1 MRNPHRKAIIFVTLA
16 LSGAALLW
24 FGVQRGNT
32 AGRDDISDV
41 MSAVGFA
48 TLVCSTLYLLLRV
61 LPTAIGRARL
71 QAGAGRI
78 TQWQVSAA
86 DWDKFRALDAER
98 AGADPMF
105 LANDLWIR
113 RQTPP
118 EGVEIIVGKKALIV
132 DGSYH
137 PLRMNGIP
145 ELRSIGWLDNAPR
158 PGRPPDCLE
167 FLLAYPAGRY
177 GGVRYTCLRV
187 PVPEAAR
194 ARGLS
199 AYRHFAPALEKRRA
213 KGAIA
218 LRNPRRTYQITAAL
232 FGVGLV
238 AAVAGAVMIAI
249 ARSQGEYAGMIA
261 GFLTLGGTFIAI
273 PSALVGGMTFLLR
286 WKEGKDSE
294 RRLNHRTRK

>member
-1 MRNPHRKAIIFVTLA
+1 MRNPRRKAILFIALA
-16 LSGAALLW
+16 LAGAALLW
-24 FGVQRGNT
+24 LGMQRESAVERDET
-32 AGRDDISDV
+32 AGVVSV
-41 MSAVGFA
+41 VGFA
-48 TLVCSTLYLLLRV
+48 TLVCSALYLLLRV

-71 QAGAGRI
+71 LAGAGRI
-78 TQWQVSAA
+78 AQWQVSAA

-118 EGVEIIVGKKALIV
+118 EGVEIVVGKKALIV

-137 PLRMNGIP
+137 PLRPNGVP
-145 ELRSIGWLDNAPR
+145 ELRSIGWLDNAAR

-187 PVPEAAR
+187 PVPGAAR
-194 ARGLS
+194 TQGLS
-199 AYRHFAPALEKRRA
+199 AYRHFAPVLEKRRGR
-213 KGAIA
+213 GAIA
-218 LRNPRRTYQITAAL
+218 LRNPRRTYQITASL
-232 FGVGLV
+232 FGIGL
-238 AAVAGAVMIAI
+238 AAAAAGAVMAAI
-249 ARSQGEYAGMIA
+249 AHGRGELGGMVA
-261 GFLTLGGTFIAI
+261 GFLTLGGIAVAI

-286 WKEGKDSE
+286 WREGKESQ
-294 RRLNHRTRK
+294 RRTTKK